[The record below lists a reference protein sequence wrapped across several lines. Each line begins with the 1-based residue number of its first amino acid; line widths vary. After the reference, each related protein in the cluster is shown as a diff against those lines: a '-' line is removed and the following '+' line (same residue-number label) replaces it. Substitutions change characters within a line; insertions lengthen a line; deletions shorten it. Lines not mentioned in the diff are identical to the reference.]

1 MALKE
6 VKNLQ
11 KSILIIPGLNGESSI
26 MFKPKEKRKI
36 EITNAVEKAQDMGY
50 VRIGYKNSVD
60 KKADVKSLDK
70 LDKK

>member
-11 KSILIIPGLNGESSI
+11 KTILIIPGLNGESSI
-26 MFKPKEKRKI
+26 MFAPKEKKKI
-36 EITNAVEKAQDMGY
+36 EITSALEKAQDMGY
-50 VRIGYKNSVD
+50 VRIGYKSSTEKKVDTKSV
-60 KKADVKSLDK
+60 DK